1 MGPGKW
7 GSALVVLQQQ
17 GTLLVTAWLE
27 EMGADFAAYVAFL
40 TKHGQLAYVA
50 DRRRKSPHHAQ
61 RGRELVWLGL
71 NLYLF
76 IDTFHWYEDDNAY
89 IYTRIMLG
97 STLAWAR
104 ASATCLNFNCMLILL
119 PVCRNLISFLR
130 GASIYCGG
138 ALRRQLDKNITFHKM
153 VAYGIA
159 LNATI
164 HIIAHLINIERYHS
178 SQSKEAGEL
187 RNKLSGLG
195 KSPNESYL
203 NPIRAYETNTA
214 GEVLTTIAGITGVV
228 ITVALILIMTS
239 STELIRRSCYEVF
252 WYTHHLFVVFFTG
265 LIIHGMGQLVR
276 GQTPQSLLL
285 HNVTYCK
292 DHYWEWENAT
302 QCPLPQFSG
311 NKPVAW
317 KWVLSPMVL
326 YICERT
332 VRFWRFQQEVII
344 TKVVTH
350 SSGVL
355 ELHMKKHGFKMGAG
369 QYIFL
374 QCPSVSQ
381 LEWHP
386 FTLTS
391 APEEEYFSVHI
402 RVVGDWTAALFKAF
416 GAEEKAF
423 KELWMLPRLAVDGPY
438 GSATTDIFRYQVS
451 VCIAAGIGVTP
462 FASVLKSIWY
472 KCCNPNTVLAL
483 QKVYFYWICR
493 DPSAF
498 EWFADLLFH
507 LETKMAEKWK
517 NDFLSYHIF
526 LTGWDESQAT
536 HIALH
541 CDDKMDVITGL
552 RQKTCY
558 GRPNWDNEFK
568 QLAENH
574 PSNSIGV
581 FFCGPKALSK
591 ILQKT
596 CNSYS
601 SVDPRGVQ
609 FHYNKESF

>member
-1 MGPGKW
+1 
-7 GSALVVLQQQ
+7 
-17 GTLLVTAWLE
+17 
-27 EMGADFAAYVAFL
+27 
-40 TKHGQLAYVA
+40 
-50 DRRRKSPHHAQ
+50 
-61 RGRELVWLGL
+61 VWLGL
-71 NLYLF
+71 NFYLF
-76 IDTFHWYEDDNAY
+76 IDTFHWYEDEDAY

-119 PVCRNLISFLR
+119 PVSRNLISFLR
-130 GASIYCGG
+130 GASICCGG
-138 ALRRQLDKNITFHKM
+138 ALRRQLDKHIAFHKM

-159 LNATI
+159 VNATI
-164 HIIAHLINIERYHS
+164 HIVAHLINMERYHT
-178 SQSKEAGEL
+178 SQSKEAGDL

-203 NPIRAYETNTA
+203 NPIRTYETNTA
-214 GEVLTTIAGITGVV
+214 GEVLSTIAGITGIV

-239 STELIRRSCYEVF
+239 STELIRRSCYELF
-252 WYTHHLFVVFFTG
+252 WYTHHLFVVFFIG
-265 LIIHGMGQLVR
+265 LITHGIGQLVR

-292 DHYWEWENAT
+292 DHYLEWENAT

-311 NKPVAW
+311 NKPAAW
-317 KWVLSPMVL
+317 KWVLTPMVL
-326 YICERT
+326 YICERI
-332 VRFWRFQQEVII
+332 VRFWRFRQEVVI
-344 TKVVTH
+344 TKVVMH

-355 ELHMKKHGFKMGAG
+355 ELHMKKRGFKMGPG

-391 APEEEYFSVHI
+391 APEEDFFSVHI
-402 RVVGDWTAALFKAF
+402 RVVGDWTAALFKAC

-423 KELWMLPRLAVDGPY
+423 KELWMLPRVAVDGPY
-438 GSATTDIFRYQVS
+438 GSATTDVFHYRVS
-451 VCIAAGIGVTP
+451 VCIATGIGVTP

-507 LETKMAEKWK
+507 LEKKMAEKGK
-517 NDFLSYHIF
+517 NDFLSYRIF
-526 LTGWDESQAT
+526 LTGWNESQAT

-541 CDDKMDVITGL
+541 YDDKMDVITGL

-581 FFCGPKALSK
+581 FFCGSKALSK

-596 CNSYS
+596 CNSHS

>member
-1 MGPGKW
+1 MGCWILNEKL
-7 GSALVVLQQQ
+7 SVL
-17 GTLLVTAWLE
+17 LL
-27 EMGADFAAYVAFL
+27 
-40 TKHGQLAYVA
+40 
-50 DRRRKSPHHAQ
+50 
-61 RGRELVWLGL
+61 LVWLGL
-71 NLYLF
+71 NFYLF
-76 IDTFHWYEDDNAY
+76 IDTFHWYEDEDAY

-97 STLAWAR
+97 STLSWAR
-104 ASATCLNFNCMLILL
+104 ASAMCLNFNCMLILL
-119 PVCRNLISFLR
+119 PVSRNLISFLR
-130 GASIYCGG
+130 GASICCGG
-138 ALRRQLDKNITFHKM
+138 ALRRQLDKNVAFHKM

-159 LNATI
+159 VNATI
-164 HIIAHLINIERYHS
+164 HIVAHLINIERYHT

-203 NPIRAYETNTA
+203 NPIRTYETNTT
-214 GEVLTTIAGITGVV
+214 GEVLTTIAGVTGVV

-252 WYTHHLFVVFFTG
+252 WYTHHLFVVFFIG

-276 GQTPQSLLL
+276 GQTPQSLQL

-292 DHYWEWENAT
+292 DRYLEWENAT

-326 YICERT
+326 YICERI
-332 VRFWRFQQEVII
+332 VRFWRFRQEVVI

-355 ELHMKKHGFKMGAG
+355 ELHMKKRGFKMGPG

-374 QCPSVSQ
+374 QCPSISQ

-391 APEEEYFSVHI
+391 APEEDFFSVHI

-438 GSATTDIFRYQVS
+438 GSAATDVFHYRVS

-462 FASVLKSIWY
+462 FASILKSIWY
-472 KCCNPNTVLAL
+472 KCCNPNTVLEL

-507 LETKMAEKWK
+507 LETKMAEKGET
-517 NDFLSYHIF
+517 NFLSYHIF

-541 CDDKMDVITGL
+541 HDDKMDVITGL

-581 FFCGPKALSK
+581 FFCGPKTLSK
-591 ILQKT
+591 ILQRT

>member
-1 MGPGKW
+1 MGCWILNEKL
-7 GSALVVLQQQ
+7 SVL
-17 GTLLVTAWLE
+17 LL
-27 EMGADFAAYVAFL
+27 
-40 TKHGQLAYVA
+40 
-50 DRRRKSPHHAQ
+50 
-61 RGRELVWLGL
+61 LVWLGL
-71 NLYLF
+71 NFYLF
-76 IDTFHWYEDDNAY
+76 IDTFYWYEDEDAY
-89 IYTRIMLG
+89 VYTRIMLG

-119 PVCRNLISFLR
+119 PVSRNLISFLR
-130 GASIYCGG
+130 GASICCGG
-138 ALRRQLDKNITFHKM
+138 ALRRQLDKNIAFHKM

-159 LNATI
+159 VNATI
-164 HIIAHLINIERYHS
+164 HIVAHLINIERYHT

-203 NPIRAYETNTA
+203 NPIRTYETNTT
-214 GEVLTTIAGITGVV
+214 GEVLNTIAGVTGVV

-252 WYTHHLFVVFFTG
+252 WYTHHLFVVFFIG

-292 DHYWEWENAT
+292 DHYLEWENAA

-317 KWVLSPMVL
+317 KWVLSPMAV
-326 YICERT
+326 YICERI
-332 VRFWRFQQEVII
+332 VRFWRFQQEVVI

-355 ELHMKKHGFKMGAG
+355 ELHMKKRGFKMGPG

-391 APEEEYFSVHI
+391 APEEDFFSIHI

-423 KELWMLPRLAVDGPY
+423 KELWMLPRA
-438 GSATTDIFRYQVS
+438 F
-451 VCIAAGIGVTP
+451 GILKLKRTMLQIQMKGKMFARTSVTP
-462 FASVLKSIWY
+462 FASVLKSVWY

-507 LETKMAEKWK
+507 LETKMAEKGK

-526 LTGWDESQAT
+526 LTGWDESQ
-536 HIALH
+536 
-541 CDDKMDVITGL
+541 
-552 RQKTCY
+552 
-558 GRPNWDNEFK
+558 
-568 QLAENH
+568 
-574 PSNSIGV
+574 
-581 FFCGPKALSK
+581 
-591 ILQKT
+591 
-596 CNSYS
+596 
-601 SVDPRGVQ
+601 
-609 FHYNKESF
+609 